1 MQGHPVSGPLNLQR
15 TALTISK
22 DGILTPSLSFR
33 TPRQGGLQFMEMLS
47 ESLSIIGAILAV
59 VHPTL
64 FEAGLDAIAEL
75 YSGPIDVGHPDLLR
89 KVLEIWGSPFTA
101 VSVIVNRET
110 ELHRDTSSPVHAYDI
125 LYTGGGYSEGR
136 FEVHGLGLRCRYN
149 PGTVVATLAAVF
161 PHSVGPVN
169 GERVCLAHFFRESA
183 INKSRFFR
191 FPTLPTY
198 KSLNRVYFSG
208 FPQEDLD
215 MTGEK
220 DTTSGQ
226 V

>member
-1 MQGHPVSGPLNLQR
+1 M
-15 TALTISK
+15 A
-22 DGILTPSLSFR
+22 
-33 TPRQGGLQFMEMLS
+33 MMS
-47 ESLSIIGAILAV
+47 ESLSIIGAVLAV

-64 FEAGLDAIAEL
+64 FEAGLDAISEL
-75 YSGPIDVGHPDLLR
+75 HSGPIDVGHPELLR
-89 KVLEIWGSPFTA
+89 KVLDIWGSPFTA

-110 ELHRDTSSPVHAYDI
+110 ELHQDTSSPIQSYDI

-149 PGTVVATLAAVF
+149 PGTIVATLAAVF
-161 PHSVGPVN
+161 PHGVGPVN

-183 INKSRFFR
+183 ISKSCFFR

-198 KSLNRVYFSG
+198 ETLNRVYFLG
-208 FPQEDLD
+208 FPQEQLD
-215 MTGEK
+215 
-220 DTTSGQ
+220 DSSDQ